1 MRTCAMRASEW
12 AEVVLGTALLAALLM
27 AVPVVAQ
34 DAIYFERDFPGSV
47 PDQFEVTLTQDGEAV
62 YTERGETPLDLM
74 VGEEAAR
81 VVFELAAGLDYFSK
95 PLASRRKVA
104 STGRKVLRYESG
116 GAVRGEA
123 EFDYSE
129 DPQARDIASWFI
141 KLSETQQHLQ
151 ELERVYRFDR
161 LGVNHALVNLEQA
174 YERDRIVAPELLS
187 PILGKIAEEDRIVHM
202 ARARAEGMLER
213 IRAGRGDPE

>member
-1 MRTCAMRASEW
+1 MRASGG
-12 AEVVLGTALLAALLM
+12 AEVVLGTSLLAALLM

-34 DAIYFERDFPGSV
+34 DAIHFERDFPGSV
-47 PDQFEVTLTQDGEAV
+47 PDQFEVRLTQDGEAV
-62 YTERGETPLDLM
+62 YTERGEAPLDLK
-74 VGEEAAR
+74 VGEEAAG

-95 PLASRRKVA
+95 PLASQRKVA

-161 LGVNHALVNLEQA
+161 LGVNHALVSLEQA
-174 YERDRIVAPELLS
+174 YERDRIVAPDLLL
-187 PILGKIAEEDRIVHM
+187 PILGKIAEEDRIVHL